1 MRGKRRD
8 SMLLGKIGGIPLE
21 LEDEQVSKLVKMF
34 VKELVATSL
43 DMYSDEATMNK
54 ILETSMMMSQKI
66 YETIEKM
73 NNVVDDTESTT

>member
-1 MRGKRRD
+1 MVV
-8 SMLLGKIGGIPLE
+8 GKIGGIPLE

-34 VKELVATSL
+34 VKELVRASL

-54 ILETSMMMSQKI
+54 ILETSMMISQKM

-73 NNVVDDTESTT
+73 NVVDDTESTTLS

>member
-1 MRGKRRD
+1 MVV
-8 SMLLGKIGGIPLE
+8 GKIGGIPLE

-34 VKELVATSL
+34 VKELVAASL

-54 ILETSMMMSQKI
+54 ILETSMKMSQKM

-73 NNVVDDTESTT
+73 NVVDDTKSTTLS